1 MRKKIMKNT
10 PIALH
15 EGQHEAIVSS
25 EMFLRNQERRK
36 RRKSVPR
43 NSNRKSR
50 IYPLTGVGKCWECWQ
65 SLGEVVNLRGSKGG
79 SIGYS
84 LYRCGAKQDRGSSV
98 RPKAKRSTLE
108 NAEVE
113 IKQALD
119 IDDWLERHHTLK
131 EDLLMAEVKD
141 ILFNFEIPQ
150 SWHRHIIAY
159 TQHPDGLLHFQV
171 QVQALRD
178 RQSRI
183 TALYNAGE
191 IDMAEVQLKGA
202 KLQAQIDSFWA
213 EALQD
218 DGTQDHL
225 LTDLPQLWNRL
236 QRGEKKSL
244 LKVMFNGLFFDGQGR
259 LRLILAH
266 SPFDRLLG
274 LPEGGMFLEV

>member
-50 IYPLTGVGKCWECWQ
+50 IYPLTGIGKCWECWQ

-79 SIGYS
+79 SNGYS
-84 LYRCGAKQDRGSSV
+84 LYRCGAKQDRGSSA

-113 IKQALD
+113 IKQTLE
-119 IDDWLERHHTLK
+119 IDAWLERHHTLK

-141 ILFNFEIPQ
+141 VLFNFEIPQ

-171 QVQALRD
+171 QVQTLRE

-202 KLQAQIDSFWA
+202 KLKAKIDSFWA
-213 EALQD
+213 QALQD
-218 DGTQDHL
+218 DGTQDQL
-225 LTDLPQLWNRL
+225 LSDFPQLWSQLRP
-236 QRGEKKSL
+236 GEKKSL
-244 LKVMFNGLFFDGQGR
+244 LKVMFNGLFFDSQAR

-274 LPEGGMFLEV
+274 LPESGKFLEV